1 MRKIATVLAALIL
14 TSPAA
19 AQESPD
25 AWPSRSMTLVVPF
38 AAGGGNDVLGR
49 IVAQPM
55 SEILKQPV
63 VIENVAG
70 AGGMTGGNRVAKAA
84 PDGYTF
90 GLGTVG
96 SHAFNQTL
104 YKRPL
109 YHAANDFAPVAMI
122 ADQPLLLVVRKDLPV
137 SNLKEFITYA
147 KANQGR
153 MQQGS
158 AGVGS
163 ATHLGCLVFN
173 AAIGVD
179 ITHIPYKGGA
189 PAMTDLIAGRI
200 DYWCPFSTTAMP
212 QIKGDTVKPIALLSL
227 QRLNVLPGP
236 AHRPRAGSRQL
247 RGLDLER
254 AVPAQGHAARDRA
267 EAPQRGGPGGRH
279 PCRAA
284 APQRT
289 RHVAGS
295 ARPPLAGIPRQI
307 HPRRDREMGRAH
319 QGERHQRRLA
329 RLTRG

>member
-1 MRKIATVLAALIL
+1 MLQPSKLLIAAALIAGAA
-14 TSPAA
+14 PAS

-25 AWPSRSMTLVVPF
+25 AWPSRPMTLIVPF

-137 SNLKEFITYA
+137 SNLKEFTAYA
-147 KANQGR
+147 KANQAK
-153 MQQGS
+153 MQHGS

-227 QRLNVLPGP
+227 QRLNVLPDLP
-236 AHRPRAGSRQL
+236 TAHEQ
-247 RGLDLER
+247 GLANFEASTWNALFLPKGTPPTIVQKLHNALVQAV
-254 AVPAQGHAARDRA
+254 AVPAVR
-267 EAPQRGGPGGRH
+267 QRLNELGMSP
-279 PCRAA
+279 A
-284 APQRT
+284 APDR
-289 RHVAGS
+289 RS
-295 ARPPLAGIPRQI
+295 PEFLAKFIPAEIEKWAAPIKASGISV
-307 HPRRDREMGRAH
+307 D
-319 QGERHQRRLA
+319 
-329 RLTRG
+329 

>member
-1 MRKIATVLAALIL
+1 M
-14 TSPAA
+14 
-19 AQESPD
+19 
-25 AWPSRSMTLVVPF
+25 
-38 AAGGGNDVLGR
+38 
-49 IVAQPM
+49 
-55 SEILKQPV
+55 

-137 SNLKEFITYA
+137 SNLKEFIAYA
-147 KANQGR
+147 KANQGK
-153 MQQGS
+153 MQHGS

-227 QRLNVLPGP
+227 QRLNVLPDLPTAHEQGLANFEASTWNALFLPKGTPP
-236 AHRPRAGSRQL
+236 AIVQKLHNAVVQAVGTPAVRQRL
-247 RGLDLER
+247 NELGMS
-254 AVPAQGHAARDRA
+254 P
-267 EAPQRGGPGGRH
+267 
-279 PCRAA
+279 A
-284 APQRT
+284 APDR
-289 RHVAGS
+289 RS
-295 ARPPLAGIPRQI
+295 PEFLAKFIPAEIEKWAAPIKASGISV
-307 HPRRDREMGRAH
+307 D
-319 QGERHQRRLA
+319 
-329 RLTRG
+329 

>member
-1 MRKIATVLAALIL
+1 MRKIAAALTLSIL
-14 TSPAA
+14 TSPAS

-122 ADQPLLLVVRKDLPV
+122 ADQPLLLVVRKDLPI

-147 KANQGR
+147 KANQGK
-153 MQQGS
+153 MQHGS

-212 QIKGDTVKPIALLSL
+212 QIKGDTVKSIALLSL
-227 QRLNVLPGP
+227 QRLNVLPDLPTAHEQGLASFEASTWNALFLPKGTPP
-236 AHRPRAGSRQL
+236 AIVQKLYNAVVQAVGTPAVRQRL
-247 RGLDLER
+247 NELGMS
-254 AVPAQGHAARDRA
+254 P
-267 EAPQRGGPGGRH
+267 
-279 PCRAA
+279 A
-284 APQRT
+284 APDR
-289 RHVAGS
+289 RS
-295 ARPPLAGIPRQI
+295 PEFLAKFIPTEIEKWAAPIKASGISV
-307 HPRRDREMGRAH
+307 D
-319 QGERHQRRLA
+319 
-329 RLTRG
+329 

>member
-1 MRKIATVLAALIL
+1 
-14 TSPAA
+14 
-19 AQESPD
+19 
-25 AWPSRSMTLVVPF
+25 MTLVVPF

-49 IVAQPM
+49 IVAQPL

-137 SNLKEFITYA
+137 SNLKEFIAYA

-153 MQQGS
+153 MQHGS

-227 QRLNVLPGP
+227 QRLNVLPDLPTAHEQGLANFEASTWNALFLPKGTPP
-236 AHRPRAGSRQL
+236 AIVQKLHNAVVQAVGTPAVRQRL
-247 RGLDLER
+247 NELGMS
-254 AVPAQGHAARDRA
+254 P
-267 EAPQRGGPGGRH
+267 
-279 PCRAA
+279 A
-284 APQRT
+284 APDR
-289 RHVAGS
+289 RS
-295 ARPPLAGIPRQI
+295 PEFLAKFIPTEIEKWAAPIKASGISV
-307 HPRRDREMGRAH
+307 D
-319 QGERHQRRLA
+319 
-329 RLTRG
+329 